1 MGVNLGRYSI
11 DNFFLGLVIFGIC
24 ILFILAS
31 IADEKGSSWTG
42 FFLLSLFCW
51 PVAGIWNVWILEDNS
66 HEAEGA

>member
-1 MGVNLGRYSI
+1 MGDILSI
-11 DNFFLGLVIFGIC
+11 IFFLGLVIFGIF
-24 ILFILAS
+24 ILFIPAS

-51 PVAGIWNVWILEDNS
+51 PVASIWNAWILEDNS

>member
-1 MGVNLGRYSI
+1 MGDILSI
-11 DNFFLGLVIFGIC
+11 IFFLGLVIFGVC
-24 ILFILAS
+24 ILFIPAS

-51 PVAGIWNVWILEDNS
+51 PVAFIWNVWILEDNS